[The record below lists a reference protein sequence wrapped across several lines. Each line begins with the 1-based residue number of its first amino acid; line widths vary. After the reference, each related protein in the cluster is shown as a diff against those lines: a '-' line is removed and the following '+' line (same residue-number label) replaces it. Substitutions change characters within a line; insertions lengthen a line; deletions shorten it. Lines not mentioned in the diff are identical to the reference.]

1 MMKGMSRRKLFQTA
15 AAAPVAMQLSG
26 GVTENNPG
34 IPTGP
39 YPYISGYAGAKAE
52 NAGAP
57 IDQAGYLRER
67 VKNLRAA
74 IDQPPSEQDLIEQH
88 YSTHHLI
95 VENYNALLSLSS
107 ARRQQMIHHAGYEL
121 SRKRMREL
129 QSLELRNVLKQLSGL

>member
-1 MMKGMSRRKLFQTA
+1 MMKGLSRRRLFQAA

-34 IPTGP
+34 IPAGP
-39 YPYISGYAGAKAE
+39 YPYLSGYGGAKVDI
-52 NAGAP
+52 AGP
-57 IDQAGYLRER
+57 LIDQVGYLRER
-67 VKNLRAA
+67 VNNLRAA
-74 IDQPPSEQDLIEQH
+74 MNEPPSEQDLIEQH

-95 VENYNALLSLSS
+95 VENYKALRSLSP

-129 QSLELRNVLKQLSGL
+129 QSLELRNILKQLAGL